1 MEQEP
6 IDAETSYIESFF
18 QYSGYFSAGKLV
30 YFVSIHKHTL
40 AGSLADSGALSR
52 SGHTL
57 FSALVGTF

>member
-6 IDAETSYIESFF
+6 IDGETSCIESFF
-18 QYSGYFSAGKLV
+18 QYSGYFSGGKLV
-30 YFVSIHKHTL
+30 YFVSIHGHTL
-40 AGSLADSGALSR
+40 AGSLADSDALSR